1 MAPYLRPLR
10 TYARR
15 TKGSI
20 ISAMYGL
27 FGTAKNVREAR
38 GEYDQLEE
46 RREKLVKELSTS
58 EQKISSLDEEIRR
71 LANNLDASLALLS
84 DYQRSYSNTL
94 DIMEKNTSSINSDLD
109 KLTEFVKKKNEG
121 QA

>member
-1 MAPYLRPLR
+1 
-10 TYARR
+10 
-15 TKGSI
+15 
-20 ISAMYGL
+20 
-27 FGTAKNVREAR
+27 
-38 GEYDQLEE
+38 LEE

-58 EQKISSLDEEIRR
+58 EQKISSLDEEVRR
-71 LANNLDASLALLS
+71 LANNFDATLALLS

-94 DIMEKNTSSINSDLD
+94 DIMEKNTSSINSDLN